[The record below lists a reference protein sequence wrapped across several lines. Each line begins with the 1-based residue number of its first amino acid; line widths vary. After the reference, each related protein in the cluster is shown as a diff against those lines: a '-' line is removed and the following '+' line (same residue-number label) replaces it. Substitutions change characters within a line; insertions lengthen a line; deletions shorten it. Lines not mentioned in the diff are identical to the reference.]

1 MRLFVS
7 GGCKNGKSSFAEA
20 FAVAQVK
27 PGQPLYYLATMLP
40 KDQED
45 QERIQ
50 RHRLQRADHAF
61 QTVEIPGKILQVL
74 QTCDPQGCFL
84 LDSTTALL
92 ENAMFL
98 PDGSVNLAAGENLGA
113 DLATLLDHLE
123 QITIVSDYL
132 GSDAF
137 FYDPLTEAFRRSLAQ
152 IDRILASKCDAV
164 VEICASQPIIHKGQD
179 FFLPD
184 HLPKASSGAGGV
196 R

>member
-7 GGCKNGKSSFAEA
+7 GGCKNGKSSFAESWA
-20 FAVAQVK
+20 ASAVK
-27 PGQPLYYLATMLP
+27 PGLPLYYLATMLP

-50 RHRLQRADHAF
+50 RHRRQRADFSF
-61 QTVEIPGKILQVL
+61 QTVEISRNIGQVL
-74 QTCDPQGCFL
+74 KSCDQQGHFL

-98 PDGSVNLAAGENLGA
+98 PDGSVNLQAGESICA
-113 DLATLLDHLE
+113 DLAGLVSQLDH
-123 QITIVSDYL
+123 ITLVSDYL

-137 FYDPLTEAFRRSLAQ
+137 FYDPLVEVFRSSLAR
-152 IDRILASKCDAV
+152 IDRMLAQTCDVV
-164 VEICASQPIIHKGQD
+164 VEICAGQPIFHKGQD
-179 FFLPD
+179 LFRQ
-184 HLPKASSGAGGV
+184 ASRPLSAAGE